1 MRLNPPTKKDVRA
14 GPTTEASFLY
24 DPFNPDY
31 AMYPYDVLSKLQR
44 EEPIFYSPSLG
55 SWILTRHQTVRSV
68 LRDNKRFSAM
78 VVSDPLKPLCP
89 QARAIIVNS
98 EYDVPPLLVNND
110 PPHHPQMRKFFGE
123 LLRPKRL
130 QALETFARETV
141 DRYIDRMIE
150 AGPPA
155 DLAMTLA
162 WDVPA
167 LVLFRLIGIP
177 DKDIAKV
184 KDHAESRV
192 ALLWGRP
199 TDEEQ
204 IRLSE
209 GTLEFYRYCANLVRA
224 RMERPEDDFP
234 SDALELRGGDDSVVT
249 VSNIIATTFNLL
261 FAGHETTSSA
271 AANLFAHLLGQPDLW
286 EQIVKG
292 ELAIPALVEEGLRY
306 DPPIQAWRR
315 MVKEEVEL
323 EGVKIP
329 EGSIITL
336 QLAAA
341 NHDGELFESPEEF
354 RPARANAQSHLTFG
368 MGPHFCLGATLARME
383 IAVMVELLA
392 KRLPSLRLAADHAPK
407 YIPNA
412 AFRGLRRLS
421 VTW

>member
-1 MRLNPPTKKDVRA
+1 MRLTPPSKSVVPP
-14 GPTTEASFLY
+14 GPTTEASGLY
-24 DPFNPDY
+24 DPFDPDY
-31 AMYPYDVLSKLQR
+31 TLNPYKVLSKLQR

-55 SWILTRHQTVRSV
+55 SWIITRHETVRSV

-78 VVSDPLKPLCP
+78 IVSDPLKPLCP
-89 QARAIIVNS
+89 QARDIIVNS

-110 PPHHPQMRKFFGE
+110 PPQHPQIRKFFGE

-130 QALETFARETV
+130 QALETFARATV

-150 AGPPA
+150 AGPPT

-162 WDVPA
+162 WDIPA

-177 DKDIAKV
+177 DSDIAKV
-184 KDHAESRV
+184 KDHADSRV

-199 TDEEQ
+199 SDEEQ
-204 IRLSE
+204 IRLSQ

-224 RMERPEDDFP
+224 RMKEPQDDFP

-249 VSNIIATTFNLL
+249 IANIIATTFNLL

-271 AANLFAHLLGQPDLW
+271 AANLFAHLLTQPGLW
-286 EQIVKG
+286 DQIVNG
-292 ELAIPALVEEGLRY
+292 EVAISSVVEEGLRY

-315 MVKEEVEL
+315 LAKEDVEL
-323 EGVKIP
+323 ESVKIP
-329 EGSIITL
+329 AGSVITL

-341 NHDGELFESPEEF
+341 NHDPELFEKPNDF
-354 RPARANAQSHLTFG
+354 CPGRANAQNHLTFG

-383 IAVMVELLA
+383 ISVMTELLA
-392 KRLPSLRLAADHAPK
+392 KRLPGLRLAPDHAPK
-407 YIPNA
+407 YIPNT